1 MRDPVRL
8 ETERL
13 LLRQPRM
20 NDVQAIFERY
30 ASDPQVTRYLG
41 WPLHTAQAH
50 TRAFVEFS
58 NAQWKKWN
66 IGPLLAISRE
76 DGNLLGSAGLSME
89 TPERAQ
95 TGYVFARDA
104 WGKGYAT
111 ESLQAM
117 MQLAARLGLT
127 SLYALCHPEHRAS
140 SHVLEKCGF
149 TRDGIVPAGAV
160 FPNLSPDPAD
170 VVSYSKGIVPTR

>member
-13 LLRQPRM
+13 LLRQPRL

-30 ASDPQVTRYLG
+30 AADPEVTRYLG
-41 WPLHTAQAH
+41 WPRHTAQAH
-50 TRAFVEFS
+50 TREFVDFS
-58 NAQWKKWN
+58 NAQWEKWH
-66 IGPLLAISRE
+66 IGPLVAISRE
-76 DGNLLGSAGLSME
+76 DGNLLGSAGLAME

-111 ESLQAM
+111 EALQAM
-117 MQLAARLGLT
+117 TALAAQLGLT
-127 SLYALCHPEHRAS
+127 SLYALCHPDHRAS
-140 SHVLEKCGF
+140 WRVLEKCGF
-149 TRDGIVPAGAV
+149 ARDGIVAGGAV
-160 FPNLSPDPAD
+160 FPNLSPDPVD
-170 VVSYSKGIVPTR
+170 VVSYSKPIVPSR

>member
-13 LLRQPRM
+13 LLRQPRL
-20 NDVQAIFERY
+20 NDVQSIFERY
-30 ASDPQVTRYLG
+30 ASDPEVTRYLG
-41 WPLHTAQAH
+41 WPRHTVQAH

-58 NAQWKKWN
+58 NSLWEKWHV
-66 IGPLLAISRE
+66 GPMLAISRE
-76 DGNLLGSAGLSME
+76 DGTLLGSAGLSIE

-111 ESLQAM
+111 ESLRAM
-117 MQLAARLGLT
+117 TVLAIQLRLT

-149 TRDGIVPAGAV
+149 TRDGIVTGGAV
-160 FPNLSPDPAD
+160 FPNLSAEPAD
-170 VVSYSKGIVPTR
+170 VVSYSIRLAQPG